1 MKLVKLIMIALGLVG
16 AALSIVYKLPA
27 YGTHGVIVLVACL
40 VPVLLGGLGT
50 FVFDGLPRWAAV
62 ISALA
67 FVVAAMKTSKGEE
80 LQNIMLAAA
89 AGLLVSLILVLRPD
103 RPRAASAPR

>member
-1 MKLVKLIMIALGLVG
+1 MKIVKLIMMALGLLG
-16 AALSIVYKLPA
+16 AALSIVYKLPS
-27 YGTHGVIVLVACL
+27 YGMHGMIVLVACL
-40 VPVLLGGLGT
+40 VPVLLGGLST
-50 FVFDGLPRWAAV
+50 FVFNGLPRWAAV

-89 AGLLVSLILVLRPD
+89 AGLLVSVILVIRPD
-103 RPRAASAPR
+103 RPRAVVAPR